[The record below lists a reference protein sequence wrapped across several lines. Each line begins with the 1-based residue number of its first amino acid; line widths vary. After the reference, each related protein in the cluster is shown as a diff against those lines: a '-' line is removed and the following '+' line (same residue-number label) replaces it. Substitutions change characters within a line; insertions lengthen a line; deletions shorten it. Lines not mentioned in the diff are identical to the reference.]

1 MTGARPV
8 AVGVRESGALPIV
21 AGPLNFSWAIA
32 LFAPSLKEM
41 KPDGTYDR
49 REPACD
55 DGLRKWD
62 RASKT
67 TRGRGA
73 SLAPGGG
80 RSKRQRSVRDLQG
93 AAGAGKDEIHLAAP
107 SLIGRHNPTD
117 CVFADFRALDSF
129 LVQEGSTTTIF
140 PLA

>member
-62 RASKT
+62 TASKT
-67 TRGRGA
+67 T
-73 SLAPGGG
+73 L
-80 RSKRQRSVRDLQG
+80 G
-93 AAGAGKDEIHLAAP
+93 AAHRWHLVGDAPNASAAYATSRVPPALGKDEIHLAAP